1 MKIAATGYEKAVL
14 LRKRK
19 EQRALPFRRARVKNF
34 NSIHASPH
42 CIQHSRMLVRAD
54 LAWMRKH
61 RNAARRMR
69 DRNRTR
75 NADVFTAYK
84 GWPPFEQEFIK
95 RIRTG
100 KRIPFLDKR
109 IRHMQPRN
117 KPLSFYSIL
126 DGTADLP

>member
-14 LRKRK
+14 PCKGK

-75 NADVFTAYK
+75 
-84 GWPPFEQEFIK
+84 
-95 RIRTG
+95 
-100 KRIPFLDKR
+100 
-109 IRHMQPRN
+109 MRN
-117 KPLSFYSIL
+117 I
-126 DGTADLP
+126 